1 MTLGTTTTP
10 RIAAVAGTALA
21 LALLAWAPA
30 PARAQAELK
39 TDQDVERFFAT
50 ACGWCHQGGGR
61 EGGRGPAL
69 MGSKRSD
76 EYIANRI
83 ATGKPGKM
91 PAYGQSLTTEQI
103 DAIIH
108 YIRNLKP
115 EGGG

>member
-1 MTLGTTTTP
+1 MTLAATS
-10 RIAAVAGTALA
+10 RIALAGTVVALS
-21 LALLAWAPA
+21 LGTPTAPL
-30 PARAQAELK
+30 RAQAEIK
-39 TDQDVERFFAT
+39 TDQDVDRFFAT

-69 MGSKRSD
+69 MGSTRSD
-76 EYIANRI
+76 EYLANRI
-83 ATGKPGKM
+83 AVGRPGKM
-91 PAYGQSLTTEQI
+91 PAYGQSLTVEQI

>member
-1 MTLGTTTTP
+1 MTLAAMS
-10 RIAAVAGTALA
+10 RIAVAGAVAALA
-21 LALLAWAPA
+21 LVGAAT
-30 PARAQAELK
+30 PARAQAEIK
-39 TDQDVERFFAT
+39 TDQDVARFFAT

-83 ATGKPGKM
+83 ATGKLGKM
-91 PAYGQSLTTEQI
+91 PAYGQSLTMEQI
-103 DAIIH
+103 EAIIH

-115 EGGG
+115 EGGS